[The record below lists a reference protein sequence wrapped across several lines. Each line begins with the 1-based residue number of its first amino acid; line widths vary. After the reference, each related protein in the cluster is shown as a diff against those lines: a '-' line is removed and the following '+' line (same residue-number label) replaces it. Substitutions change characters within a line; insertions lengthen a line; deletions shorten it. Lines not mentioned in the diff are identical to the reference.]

1 MRKKADW
8 LDITVQ
14 FASFAA
20 MCLVLSLTRFGLP
33 LKIVLAFGISI
44 AISGAWAYYKKQ
56 TRRQKADPK
65 RMHVYSIKNVDE
77 K

>member
-33 LKIVLAFGISI
+33 LKIVLAFGVSI
-44 AISGAWAYYKKQ
+44 AISGAWAYYKRQ
-56 TRRQKADPK
+56 TRKRKTEPK
-65 RMHVYSIKNVDE
+65 RRHVYSIKVVD
-77 K
+77 KN

>member
-1 MRKKADW
+1 MRRKADW

-33 LKIVLAFGISI
+33 LKIVLAFGVSL

-56 TRRQKADPK
+56 SRKHKAEPK
-65 RMHVYSIKNVDE
+65 RLHVYSVKNVDG

>member
-20 MCLVLSLTRFGLP
+20 MCLVLSMTRFGLP
-33 LKIVLAFGISI
+33 LKIVLAFGVSI
-44 AISGAWAYYKKQ
+44 AISSVWAYYKRQARKRKSEP
-56 TRRQKADPK
+56 RRV
-65 RMHVYSIKNVDE
+65 HVYSIKDVDE
-77 K
+77 N

>member
-20 MCLVLSLTRFGLP
+20 MCLVLSLARFGLP
-33 LKIVLAFGISI
+33 LKIVLAFGVSI

-56 TRRQKADPK
+56 TRRRKAEPK
-65 RMHVYSIKNVDE
+65 RMHVYSIRNADE
-77 K
+77 N

>member
-33 LKIVLAFGISI
+33 LKIVLAFGVSI
-44 AISGAWAYYKKQ
+44 AISGAWAYYKRQ
-56 TRRQKADPK
+56 TRKQKSEPT
-65 RMHVYSIKNVDE
+65 RMRVYSIKNVDE

>member
-8 LDITVQ
+8 LDLTVQ

-20 MCLVLSLTRFGLP
+20 MCLVLSLTRFALP

-44 AISGAWAYYKKQ
+44 AISGAWAYYKRQ
-56 TRRQKADPK
+56 ARRRQTEPK
-65 RMHVYSIKNVDE
+65 RMHVYSIKDVDE
-77 K
+77 N